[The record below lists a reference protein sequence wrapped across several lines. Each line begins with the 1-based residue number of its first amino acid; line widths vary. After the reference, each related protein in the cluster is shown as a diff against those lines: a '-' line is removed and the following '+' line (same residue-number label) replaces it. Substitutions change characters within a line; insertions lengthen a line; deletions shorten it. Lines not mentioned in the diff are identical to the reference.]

1 MDLLFILSEKYE
13 LVSMKLLYEL
23 VLTAA
28 SRAGSHEF
36 GIPSIQHES
45 KIKIT
50 QIPRSL
56 YLPCL
61 KFIKIF
67 ISFDFDKIYTVER
80 SCRELFRSVVIFVI
94 GQYLIMLLASET
106 YV

>member
-1 MDLLFILSEKYE
+1 MSDVLLLSLACWHRECGSFIYLSEKYE

-36 GIPSIQHES
+36 GIPSIQLES

-50 QIPRSL
+50 QIPRDKGVFFNL
-56 YLPCL
+56 
-61 KFIKIF
+61 FI
-67 ISFDFDKIYTVER
+67 YH
-80 SCRELFRSVVIFVI
+80 
-94 GQYLIMLLASET
+94 A
-106 YV
+106 

>member
-1 MDLLFILSEKYE
+1 
-13 LVSMKLLYEL
+13 MKLLYEL

-28 SRAGSHEF
+28 SRADSHEF
-36 GIPSIQHES
+36 GIPRTKLES
-45 KIKIT
+45 KIKEKVDFFS
-50 QIPRSL
+50 SL

-80 SCRELFRSVVIFVI
+80 SCRELFRSVIISLI
-94 GQYLIMLLASET
+94 GQYIIMLLAW
-106 YV
+106 